1 MTEPVAVVLA
11 GGVSSRFWPLR
22 DKLFLPFGTLTLFD
36 RHLDTLRECG
46 LERVVAV
53 TRPDLVQAVTD
64 SGRRCGVRLRVAV
77 QPQARGMADALL
89 CAAESIEAWGE
100 DPSVYVTQAHDV
112 AERRLHAEL
121 LARWS
126 SEGGRLA
133 GLIAAARVQT
143 YFPGG
148 YLELDGE
155 RVTAVIEKPGEGNEP
170 SDLVNIV
177 AHAHASWRAL
187 KQALEAESRLAG
199 GDDVYERALTK
210 LMQRGEYRP
219 HVYDGRWQGLKYP
232 WHALDVMDILLDLWT
247 AGEETPGAG
256 YEQREDG
263 VFVAPE
269 VRIFPGAH
277 VVPPCLIGPAVVIG
291 HNALVRGSVLGP
303 GCVVG
308 FGSEVA
314 RSLLVGD
321 VELHHNYVGD
331 SILDRGSSM
340 GFGATTA
347 NYRIDGRTVPSMVG
361 GQRLDTGRAKL
372 GLVLGA
378 GTKVGVNTSTMPG
391 VKIGAVAL
399 IGPNLTVARD
409 VPDGERVLDA
419 EKYGRF

>member
-46 LERVVAV
+46 LDRVVAV

-112 AERRLHAEL
+112 VERRLHAEL

-232 WHALDVMDILLDLWT
+232 WHTLDVMDILLDLWT

-256 YEQREDG
+256 YEQWEEG

-269 VRIFPGAH
+269 VRIFPGAY
-277 VVPPCLIGPAVVIG
+277 VVPPCLIGPGVIIG

-378 GTKVGVNTSTMPG
+378 GTKVGVNASTMPG
-391 VKIGAVAL
+391 VKIGAGAL